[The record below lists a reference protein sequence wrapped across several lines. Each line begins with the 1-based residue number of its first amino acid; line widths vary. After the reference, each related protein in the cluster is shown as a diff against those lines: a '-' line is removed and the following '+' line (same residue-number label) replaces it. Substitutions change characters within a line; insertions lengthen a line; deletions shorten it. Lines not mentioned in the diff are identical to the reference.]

1 VIRSKYDRGEA
12 ARQNSGESAGSPYVR
27 VIPQLIRDR
36 LPTVDITA
44 SSCRQPSSAPPRRS
58 RRHQRKCPI
67 ARCRPRGLVEI
78 DAFDATLAAPAVG
91 SGGGYYEGALNECFA
106 ALRDGVRSGITPVGW
121 GCSASVLVL
130 MSGVALELR
139 RSHDHL
145 ASVAKFAMVAPMFFA
160 RLHRCHH
167 RRPGID
173 RGAVRDHAAG
183 WYGVPS
189 GNSWTPSSWQP
200 GG

>member
-1 VIRSKYDRGEA
+1 VSFA
-12 ARQNSGESAGSPYVR
+12 ATFRREPSAVFDLIEVLVEVR
-27 VIPQLIRDR
+27 R
-36 LPTVDITA
+36 LCA
-44 SSCRQPSSAPPRRS
+44 RWSAAIGARRFGPLLDAL
-58 RRHQRKCPI
+58 QE
-67 ARCRPRGLVEI
+67 GLVKI

-91 SGGGYYEGALNECFA
+91 SGGGYYEAALHERFA

-121 GCSASVLVL
+121 GCSASVFVL

-160 RLHRCHH
+160 GLHRCHR

-173 RGAVRDHAAG
+173 RLRGTERCRATKCQVL
-183 WYGVPS
+183 
-189 GNSWTPSSWQP
+189 
-200 GG
+200 

>member
-1 VIRSKYDRGEA
+1 LALEGLALA
-12 ARQNSGESAGSPYVR
+12 AVFDERDSTAAARPRQNSGESAGSPYVR

-36 LPTVDITA
+36 LPTVDRTA
-44 SSCRQPSSAPPRRS
+44 SSCRQPSSAPPVD
-58 RRHQRKCPI
+58 HGGINGNAPLLDALQE
-67 ARCRPRGLVEI
+67 GLVKI

-91 SGGGYYEGALNECFA
+91 SGGGYYEAALHERFA

-121 GCSASVLVL
+121 GCSASVFVL

-160 RLHRCHH
+160 GLHRCHR

-173 RGAVRDHAAG
+173 RLRGTERCRATKCQVL
-183 WYGVPS
+183 
-189 GNSWTPSSWQP
+189 
-200 GG
+200 